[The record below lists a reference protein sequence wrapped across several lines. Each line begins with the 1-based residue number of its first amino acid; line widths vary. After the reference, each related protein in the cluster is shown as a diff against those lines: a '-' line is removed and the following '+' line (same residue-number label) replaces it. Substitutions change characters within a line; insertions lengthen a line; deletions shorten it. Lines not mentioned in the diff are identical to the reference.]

1 MFSSPW
7 IKNLEHQQNLRAINM
22 GFVVIRARSNS
33 YREVEPLMPKVN
45 EAVKTVQ
52 AGEIVHVMA

>member
-1 MFSSPW
+1 
-7 IKNLEHQQNLRAINM
+7 M